1 MFCAAAVGLAAA
13 MSSLSAHRQDE
24 CLQAALIDV
33 GEQQVRVFLSITPG
47 TEVATRFR
55 AVVDTDADGILSG
68 AETAA
73 YATNAVSQLVLR
85 TDDGERRLELR
96 TFRFPGWDAIRSGT
110 GTIQIEAEAKVPAWT
125 DGAHGL
131 RFENRHLTNLSVYV
145 VAALQPEGGRIAI
158 GRQHRNENQ
167 SAVDIRLTKGEVR

>member
-1 MFCAAAVGLAAA
+1 
-13 MSSLSAHRQDE
+13 MSSLSAHQQDE

-33 GEQQVRVFLSITPG
+33 GADQVRVFLSITPG

-55 AVVDTDADGILSG
+55 TVLDTDGDGVISG
-68 AETAA
+68 IETAA

-96 TFRFPGWDAIRSGT
+96 TFRFPDWDAIRSGN
-110 GTIQIEAEAKVPAWT
+110 GTIQIEAQAKVPAWT
-125 DGAHGL
+125 DGTHGL

-167 SAVDIRLTKGEVR
+167 SAVDIRLTKGGGR